1 MHNKESIFI
10 IVIKLYSI
18 NSTSIIFNNILF
30 NFKLIGKK
38 ITIIYNSNIRTIFK
52 TKESNNYVE
61 TTTTQQ
67 ARNDF

>member
-52 TKESNNYVE
+52 TKKSNNYVE